1 MGMIREKMIRDLK
14 LRGLAESTQQIYVRE
29 SARFVEHYH
38 RSPTEMGAD
47 EVLAYLGHLEQSGLG
62 PSRRKL
68 AGAGLRFLYGVTLD
82 RPEVARRIPWPR
94 VPTTQPDIL
103 SGTEMAQVLAAVQPL
118 RNRVILSVAYGAGM
132 RISECCR
139 LQVGDVD
146 SRRMLIHVRNGKG
159 GRDRFVVLG
168 PKLLQILREYWAAV
182 RPPGPAL
189 FPGKGGEGVVSRGVL
204 NQALNEAVKRVGIQK
219 RVTPHGLRHACATHL
234 LETGT
239 DLRSVQVFLGH
250 RSIRSTTRYTQVTPR
265 LYARLRSPLD
275 LLGTPEGQP
284 LG

>member
-29 SARFVEHYH
+29 CARFIEHY
-38 RSPTEMGAD
+38 RRAPGEMGVE
-47 EVLAYLGHLEQSGLG
+47 EVLAYLSHLEQSGLG

-68 AGAGLRFLYGVTLD
+68 AGAGIRFLYGVTLE
-82 RPEVARRIPWPR
+82 RPEVASRIPWPK
-94 VPTTQPDIL
+94 VPSAQPDIL
-103 SGTEMAQVLAAVQPL
+103 SGTEVAQVLAAVQPL
-118 RNRVILSVAYGAGM
+118 RNRVILSVAYGAGL

-139 LQVGDVD
+139 LQVGDID
-146 SRRMLIHVRNGKG
+146 SRRMLIHVRHGKG

-168 PKLLQILREYWAAV
+168 PKLLQLMREYWATV

-189 FPGKGGEGVVSRGVL
+189 FPGMGRGGVVNRRTL
-204 NQALNEAVKRVGIQK
+204 NVALHDAVKRSGIKK

-234 LETGT
+234 LELGT

-250 RSIRSTTRYTQVTPR
+250 RSIRSTVRYTQVTPHHF
-265 LYARLRSPLD
+265 ARLRSPLD
-275 LLGTPEGQP
+275 VLGTPEGQP
-284 LG
+284 LK